1 MGRRRESADTRN
13 NASKS
18 KSPKYVKTTQTTEAK
33 LKRLGFVY
41 DYGALAT
48 ETAAKVYEIAKN
60 QAPTTLSPGIENLE
74 KTIVSYSAPIV
85 GKVTD
90 IAPKVISEA
99 DKRVDTVVST
109 VDKYVSKD
117 NIEAFKKTRQ
127 ESLKQIEEILSKLS
141 VGSVMNTAK
150 TQYNWLV
157 EWLYNNKFEVAK

>member
-1 MGRRRESADTRN
+1 M
-13 NASKS
+13 
-18 KSPKYVKTTQTTEAK
+18 
-33 LKRLGFVY
+33 
-41 DYGALAT
+41 
-48 ETAAKVYEIAKN
+48 
-60 QAPTTLSPGIENLE
+60 
-74 KTIVSYSAPIV
+74 
-85 GKVTD
+85 TD